1 MIQLKNLSLRRGA
14 KELFNSV
21 TLTINPGQRVGI
33 VGGNG
38 AGKSSLFALL
48 RGQLHA
54 DSGDALFPAGWTVA
68 HVAQETPAL
77 SCSALDYVLDG
88 DAELRA
94 LEQQLAAAET
104 AHDGE
109 AIGRLHSELAAIDAY
124 AAPARAGKL
133 LAGLGFSQE
142 ATTRPV
148 ASFSGGWRMRLNL
161 AQALMCRSDLLL
173 LDEPTNH
180 LDLEA
185 VIWLE
190 QWLAS
195 YPGTLLLI

>member
-148 ASFSGGWRMRLNL
+148 A
-161 AQALMCRSDLLL
+161 RS
-173 LDEPTNH
+173 
-180 LDLEA
+180 
-185 VIWLE
+185 
-190 QWLAS
+190 AS
-195 YPGTLLLI
+195 A